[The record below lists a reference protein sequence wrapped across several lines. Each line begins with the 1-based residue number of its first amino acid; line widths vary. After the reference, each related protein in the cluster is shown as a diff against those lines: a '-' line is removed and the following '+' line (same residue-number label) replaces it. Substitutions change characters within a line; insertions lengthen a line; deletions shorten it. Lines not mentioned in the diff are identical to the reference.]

1 MHEFHEIMKVSLI
14 WDIVF
19 KNGPSKIFR
28 RQPLQNMKV
37 YGLLKASKKWNMF
50 RKIMS
55 LFIEEVL
62 KTCFFFSEVPIELV
76 YEKDHFWLLLR

>member
-1 MHEFHEIMKVSLI
+1 MHEFHEIMKVSLS
-14 WDIVF
+14 WDKIF
-19 KNGPSKIFR
+19 KNGPSKIFG

-37 YGLLKASKKWNMF
+37 YGLLKARKKWNMF
-50 RKIMS
+50 RKITS

-62 KTCFFFSEVPIELV
+62 KTCCFFSEVPIELV